1 MFRQATLFG
10 DAEPTPD
17 ATFGALRRLDLDA
30 RSWVDHA
37 PGWLAGSDAV
47 YDALVERLAW
57 RQRQVVMWGRPL
69 PEPRLSSWWRPDH
82 GPEPLPVLAQLSRL
96 LSDRYR
102 VAFSSI
108 GFNWYRDG
116 KDSVAWHADRKGPL
130 VVNPTIAIVS
140 VGSARPFRLR
150 PMPGGPSVGAPTRV
164 FDLGQGDLLVM
175 GGACQHEWEHVVPKS
190 RGAGPRISITFR
202 HDGVY

>member
-1 MFRQATLFG
+1 MLA
-10 DAEPTPD
+10 D
-17 ATFGALRRLDLDA
+17 LR
-30 RSWVDHA
+30 
-37 PGWLAGSDAV
+37 
-47 YDALVERLAW
+47 
-57 RQRQVVMWGRPL
+57 
-69 PEPRLSSWWRPDH
+69 
-82 GPEPLPVLAQLSRL
+82 RL